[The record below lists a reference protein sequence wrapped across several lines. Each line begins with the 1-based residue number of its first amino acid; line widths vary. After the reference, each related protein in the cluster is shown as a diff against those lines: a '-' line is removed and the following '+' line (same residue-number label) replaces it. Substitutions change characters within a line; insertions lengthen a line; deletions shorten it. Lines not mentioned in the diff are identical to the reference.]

1 MMILQFIPGMVFQL
15 QSERNERAIPIFD
28 MDNITNSP
36 WGVLTGIRPAK
47 IATKLLLSGM
57 TDSEAAD
64 YFAREYGAHIQ
75 KARLAV
81 SVARAELPIR
91 DAMYDDGVSIYIG
104 IPFCPTRCLYCSFV
118 TCGTRQAAKLTDKY
132 IEMLKREISYTA
144 QILSENCDRIET
156 IYIGGGTPT
165 TLSAKQ
171 LDELLAH
178 IYSEFDLSSCREFT
192 VEAGRPDTVTED
204 KLLVLKKHNVTRISI
219 NPQSMN
225 SETLKIIGRAHTPEQ
240 IEEAFA
246 LARKCG
252 FDNINM
258 DVIAGLPGE
267 NIDMFKNTLNKVES
281 LSPENTTVHV
291 MSIKR
296 SSRLHEYLDKYTLPN
311 SETVADMVGFAYEF
325 LGSLGK
331 HPYYMYRQKNQ
342 LGNLE
347 NVGYSKQGFD
357 NLYNVY
363 IMEEIQSIISL
374 GCGGVTKTVD
384 KKLDK
389 IERIFNVKEPQ
400 DYIERIDEMLKRKDV
415 LRKD

>member
-1 MMILQFIPGMVFQL
+1 
-15 QSERNERAIPIFD
+15 

-47 IATKLLLSGM
+47 IATKLLLDGM
-57 TDSEAAD
+57 SDNEAAD
-64 YFAREYGAHIQ
+64 YFAREYGTDIQ

-91 DAMYDDGVSIYIG
+91 DAMYKDGVSIYIG

-144 QILSENCDRIET
+144 QILCENRDRIET
-156 IYIGGGTPT
+156 VYIGGGTPT
-165 TLSAKQ
+165 TLTAKQ
-171 LDELLAH
+171 LDELLTH
-178 IYSEFDLSSCREFT
+178 IYAEFNLSSCREFT

-204 KLLVLKKHNVTRISI
+204 KLLVLKKHNVNRISI

-296 SSRLHEYLDKYTLPN
+296 SSRLHEYLDKYTLPS
-311 SETVADMVGFAYEF
+311 SETVSEMVGFAYEF
-325 LGSLGK
+325 LGSVGK

-357 NLYNVY
+357 SLYNIY

-384 KKLDK
+384 RSLDK

-415 LRKD
+415 LRNN

>member
-1 MMILQFIPGMVFQL
+1 
-15 QSERNERAIPIFD
+15 

-47 IATKLLLSGM
+47 IATKLLLDGM
-57 TDSEAAD
+57 SDNDAAD
-64 YFAREYGAHIQ
+64 YFAQEYGTDIQ

-91 DAMYDDGVSIYIG
+91 NAIYDDGVSIYIG

-144 QILSENCDRIET
+144 QILSDNRDRIET
-156 IYIGGGTPT
+156 VYIGGGTPT

-171 LDELLAH
+171 LDELLMH
-178 IYSEFDLSSCREFT
+178 IYAEFDLSSCREFT

-240 IEEAFA
+240 IEEAFV

-296 SSRLHEYLDKYTLPN
+296 SSRLHEYLDKYTLPS

-325 LGSLGK
+325 LNFVGK

-347 NVGYSKQGFD
+347 NVGYSKEGFD

-384 KKLDK
+384 RKLDK

-415 LRKD
+415 LRKN